1 MLTNLAKL
9 GMASLWGAGATV
21 AAVTLDENMALSW
34 GLVVFLLGVLG
45 TGTWKLARWMQKVDD
60 KLDALPCQIG
70 KKQKCPEG
78 NDKNET

>member
-1 MLTNLAKL
+1 MLTNLGNL

-60 KLDALPCQIG
+60 KLNALPCQIA
-70 KKQKCPEG
+70 KQKCPGG
-78 NDKNET
+78 NDKV